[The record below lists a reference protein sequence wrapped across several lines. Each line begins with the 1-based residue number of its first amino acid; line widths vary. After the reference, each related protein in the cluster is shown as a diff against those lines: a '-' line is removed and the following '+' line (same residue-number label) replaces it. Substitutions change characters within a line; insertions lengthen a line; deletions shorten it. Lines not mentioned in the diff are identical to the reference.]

1 MERVKL
7 LGRILPMQMD
17 EGISFVWWQWRRQM
31 LPLVIFVLLCL
42 NLVIAPAVY
51 AAVDGTLERRQVWAL
66 GLLGLLTLGL
76 TVYLFVVVFQPE
88 RF

>member
-1 MERVKL
+1 MKKVSLMSE
-7 LGRILPMQMD
+7 ILPV
-17 EGISFVWWQWRRQM
+17 ETKEIAFVWYQWRRQK

-66 GLLGLLTLGL
+66 GLLGLVTLGL
-76 TVYLFVVVFQPE
+76 IVYLFVVVFQPE